1 MRISDWSSDVC
12 SSDLIG
18 DLVRFH
24 PASQRPFRADREERA
39 RRLVLRGDGQGLRH
53 RQARL
58 RGHLVELE
66 LAIDEV
72 VMLSRIER
80 AEDAPALKTAYVG
93 ALHLHRQPR
102 VRQPEVIVRSEEH
115 TSELQSLMR
124 HSSAVFCVNKNITNL
139 NY

>member
-39 RRLVLRGDGQGLRH
+39 RRLVLRDDGQGLRH

-93 ALHLHRQPR
+93 ALHLNRQPR
-102 VRQPEVIVRSEEH
+102 VRQPEVTVVH
-115 TSELQSLMR
+115 TPDPFAPEQALLLDKDRKSTR
-124 HSSAVFCVNKNITNL
+124 L
-139 NY
+139 NYNH